1 MTNALVTGATGFVGQ
16 HVVLRLSRMGWNMTG
31 LGRNE
36 AAGAKLEAQGV
47 RFVRAD
53 LRDADAVMHACAG
66 QDAVFHCGALSSPW
80 GHYREFK
87 AVNVDGTTYV
97 AAGCRKYGV
106 RRFIHI
112 STPSIYFGHRD
123 RTGVRESD
131 PLPAKPINAYAAT
144 KLLAERV
151 VLQAFADGVP
161 GLILRPRAIFGPLDR
176 ALLPRLLRAN
186 DSRGVPLIGGGT
198 AMIDL
203 TYVDNVVDAMLLGWE
218 APQEALGLAY
228 NVTNGEPVRL
238 GDLLRELFAM
248 MGIPLRTRTIPYS
261 LGYGIAAC
269 MEWSRR
275 MLPALGEPPLTRYAI
290 TALAKNQTLDITLAR
305 ERLGYAPRIGL
316 FDGLRA
322 YAEWWKSEGRRL
334 ECR

>member
-16 HVVLRLSRMGWNMTG
+16 HVVKRLSRMGWNVTG

-36 AAGAKLEAQGV
+36 AAGAKLEELGV

-53 LRDADAVMHACAG
+53 LRDEDAVMRACAG

-80 GHYREFK
+80 GSYRAFK
-87 AVNVDGTTYV
+87 AVNVDGTRHV
-97 AAGCRKYGV
+97 AAGCRKHGI
-106 RRFIHI
+106 RRLIHI

-131 PLPAKPINAYAAT
+131 PLPTKPINAYAAT

-218 APQEALGLAY
+218 APQEALGRAY
-228 NVTNGEPVRL
+228 NVTNGEPSQL
-238 GDLLRELFAM
+238 GDMLRELFAT

-261 LGYGIAAC
+261 LGYGVAAC
-269 MEWSRR
+269 MEWSHR
-275 MLPALGEPPLTRYAI
+275 MLPALGEPMLTRYAI
-290 TALAKNQTLDITLAR
+290 TAVARNQTLDITLAR
-305 ERLGYAPRIGL
+305 ERLGYAPRVGL
-316 FDGLRA
+316 FAGLRA
-322 YAEWWKSEGRRL
+322 YAEWWKAEGRRMG
-334 ECR
+334 